1 MQLMRK
7 NDHNLYLSGSAPVD
21 FSKNPLGE
29 FNHPLLRAFEG
40 KGFHVVNFQDAPIH
54 VYVNH
59 KSVEPWRKSKG
70 SRIFRVLIR
79 TEPISVFPAQYQH
92 RIEKKYDLVITTGM
106 PESKHGKFINLTYPY
121 TTLRNPN
128 FPMQSNYGKLSGDT
142 MTQLKL
148 HDLEQWRNRKI
159 FISLIAANKV
169 SSQIE
174 SNYALRRK
182 FAKESEIN
190 DLMIYGGLWNDSLKV
205 KLHHRI
211 GVGLHA
217 LRNGTIPNLKS
228 LYSELFRHFK
238 NYMGAPE
245 DKQIIMRD
253 SKFALVIENS
263 NTFVSEKLFDALVGG
278 AIPIYFGP
286 ELANYGITEDY
297 LVIRH
302 KGNLFELKSRL
313 EKMSDSEIL
322 KRIKTIQEFIQS
334 PSFITEWSSDKVFSK
349 IATEISEYQLH
360 P

>member
-1 MQLMRK
+1 MKK

-21 FSKNPLGE
+21 FSKNSFGE
-29 FNHPLLRAFEG
+29 FNHPLLRSFEG
-40 KGFHVVNFQDAPIH
+40 KGFRVVNFEDAPVH
-54 VYVNH
+54 VYINH
-59 KSVEPWRKSKG
+59 KGVAPRRKSKESG
-70 SRIFRVLIR
+70 IFYVLIR

-92 RIEKKYDLVITTGM
+92 RIEKKYDLVITTGL
-106 PESKHGKFINLTYPY
+106 PESKHGKFINLAYPY

-128 FPMQSNYGKLSGDT
+128 YPMQSNYGKLLDDT
-142 MTQLKL
+142 MMQSKL
-148 HDLEQWRNRKI
+148 LDLEQWRNRKI

-169 SSQIE
+169 SSQTE
-174 SNYALRRK
+174 SNYALRRR

-190 DLMIYGGLWNDSLKV
+190 DLMIYGGLWNESLKV

-228 LYSELFRHFK
+228 LYGELFKKFK
-238 NYMGAPE
+238 NYKGAPE

-286 ELANYGITEDY
+286 ELANYGIVEDY

-302 KGNLFELKSRL
+302 EGNLFELKSRL

-322 KRIKTIQEFIQS
+322 KRIRAIQEFVKS
-334 PSFITEWSSDKVFSK
+334 PSFITEWSSEKVFSK
-349 IATEISEYQLH
+349 IATEISESQLH